1 MSFLELI
8 AAIMIAFYAMVG
20 GAFLNASITAPDN
33 TRRLLVRMWQSV
45 FEMTAFGVL
54 LLATSLVTGFVFRDD
69 YASFIANPFIW
80 SGAAQIAVVGIF
92 WVCRAIVEI
101 LVEPEQGAE

>member
-8 AAIMIAFYAMVG
+8 AAILIAFYAMVG
-20 GAFLNASITAPDN
+20 GAFLNASITAPEN
-33 TRRLLVRMWQSV
+33 TLRLLARMWQSV
-45 FEMTAFGVL
+45 FEMTAYGVMLFAISL
-54 LLATSLVTGFVFRDD
+54 LTGFIFSDD
-69 YASFIANPFIW
+69 YVSFISNPFIW

-101 LVEPEQGAE
+101 LVEPDQDAE